1 MDLLVLTKTGGV
13 FGPIAEILGWIMEA
27 LFQFTSLF
35 GVVNIGLSIILFT
48 VVMKLIMFPLTLNQ
62 QKSSK
67 LMAVMQPELQA
78 IQKKYKDKKD
88 NDSMMKMNVETRA
101 VYDKYGTSMTGG
113 CLPLLIQLPVLLA
126 LYQVIYRI
134 PAYVSSVRH
143 YFDLIIEKLP
153 SGFASNQVF
162 TGLAESYRLANVDY
176 ADMDKVV
183 DLLYKLTPAQ
193 WTELTGAFP
202 DIASVVTSTGE
213 NVIESINRMQQFLGM
228 NISYTPFNVIMGF
241 VRDKNAFSIG
251 VVIIAFLI
259 PILSGLTQWYST
271 KLVSANQ
278 PSVQNNDGNQG
289 MGADMMKSMNVT
301 MPLMSVF
308 FCFSFPLGIGV
319 YWVVSSLLQV
329 IQQMGVNAY
338 LSKVDIDELIAKNV
352 EKANKKRAKKGLP
365 PTKINGT
372 ASQTLK
378 RLQEAEAKEEAEKN
392 AKIEK
397 AQKTIKESTEYYNK
411 DAKPGSLAAKA
422 AMVQK
427 YNEKHEKR
435 SK

>member
-153 SGFASNQVF
+153 SGFASNEVF
-162 TGLAESYRLANVDY
+162 TGLAESYRLTNVDY

-193 WTELTGAFP
+193 WTELTSAFP
-202 DIASVVTSTGE
+202 DIATVVTSTGD
-213 NVIESINRMQQFLGM
+213 NVIQAINRMQQFLGM

-241 VRDKNAFSIG
+241 VRDRNAFSFG
-251 VVIIAFLI
+251 VVVIAFLI

-278 PSVQNNDGNQG
+278 PSVQNSDGNQG

-319 YWVVSSLLQV
+319 YWVISSLLQV
-329 IQQMGVNAY
+329 IQQLGVNAY
-338 LSKVDIDELIAKNV
+338 LSKVDIDDLIAKNV